1 MVNNLFDELPANEI
15 AKLMKLMMLRD
26 QLLNK
31 ILYGIREADKT
42 ADMTLVQELE
52 MLTGEA
58 QLVSREIHEILEN
71 KGEYAKDDKGAN

>member
-1 MVNNLFDELPANEI
+1 MVSNLFNELPANEI

-31 ILYGIREADKT
+31 ILYGLREVDKT
-42 ADMTLVQELE
+42 ADMTLVEELE

-71 KGEYAKDDKGAN
+71 KGKYAKDNEGSI